1 MIQTVSIE
9 STHQR
14 ISNCLHNPVY
24 IHIVPRR
31 MEVLDETV
39 PLHMA
44 FDTEKTLIHY
54 FVDQIILSQIS
65 SEAFAMKSSFKVINY
80 SK

>member
-1 MIQTVSIE
+1 
-9 STHQR
+9 
-14 ISNCLHNPVY
+14 
-24 IHIVPRR
+24 

-65 SEAFAMKSSFKVINY
+65 SEDFAMKYSFKVINY